1 MSLLTPDLGLL
12 FWMLVSFGAVF
23 FVLAKFG
30 FPIIVKMV
38 EERKAFIDNSLE
50 AAKQANERLAGIQQE
65 SERILKHARE
75 EEIRILKEAEEIRN
89 KIVDEAKGQA
99 GVEAGKLIEEAKI
112 AIRKEKEMAVRD
124 LRNQMA
130 VLSIGIAEKVLRRN
144 LDNQSA
150 QRELV
155 DQLIEEAHNN

>member
-1 MSLLTPDLGLL
+1 MSLLTPDIGLL
-12 FWMLVSFGAVF
+12 FWMLVSFGVVF

-38 EERKAFIDNSLE
+38 DERKAFIDKSLE

-65 SERILKHARE
+65 GERILKQARE
-75 EEIRILKEAEEIRN
+75 EEMRILREADDIKN
-89 KIVDEAKGQA
+89 KIVEEAKGQA
-99 GVEAGKLIEEAKI
+99 GVEARKVIEEAKN
-112 AIRKEKEMAVRD
+112 AIQKEKELALRD
-124 LRNQMA
+124 LRNQTA
-130 VLSIGIAEKVLRRN
+130 LLSIGIAEKILRKN

-155 DQLIEEAHNN
+155 NQLIEEAQKN

>member
-12 FWMLVSFGAVF
+12 FWMLVSFGVVF

-65 SERILKHARE
+65 SESILKHARE

-89 KIVDEAKGQA
+89 KIVEEAKGQA
-99 GVEAGKLIEEAKI
+99 GIEAGKLIEEAKI
-112 AIRKEKEMAVRD
+112 AIRKEKEMALRD

-155 DQLIEEAHNN
+155 NQLIEEAQNN